1 MFAQFP
7 DQKERSNLTDSG
19 AILPLDNYMIFRNKR
34 NFWRKEYVL
43 IRRLTC
49 AAWRIR
55 QCLTKMG
62 FGSDLKNSHEAV
74 LKLQDWELR
83 LLETVKKFMALRIKS
98 DKEYA
103 STLQNLCNQVDKE
116 STIQM
121 NYVSNVSKREE
132 SKQVVGRYSLQRKAI
147 DDNYYLGQPCVQ
159 RSSRAGSTK
168 ESSVDMCNKT
178 HGVYEDDGEEGTFSI
193 TDSAEYLVAIF
204 SDITWKSYN
213 SFKLLCGIKN
223 ILVLRFLNLKSW
235 LLMIQQTEQLSK
247 IMKTHAED
255 LNSGPLHRLTM
266 MIKDKQQVKKSYIG
280 VHQQIEAEM
289 IKVTKTELEKL
300 KSSYRQ
306 LIKEMNSAKEKYK
319 EALAKGKETEK
330 AKERY
335 DKATMKLHMLHNQK
349 SIFDEYS
356 QITSLVT
363 EEIVNVHKEIQ
374 MSVEQIDPST
384 EYNNFIDVHRSN
396 TKKLMFINKHL
407 IDCGDIASVMS
418 HQINMNMLKTLAEEL
433 MQTQQMLLNKEEAVL
448 ELEKRIEES
457 SKTYEKK
464 SDIVLLL
471 SQKQTLE
478 ELKQSVQQL
487 RCTEA
492 KFTAQKE
499 LLEQKVQEND
509 GKEPPPVVNYEEDA
523 RSVTSMYNLIV
534 KQIQMFPIGKKAACE
549 NVINM
554 EINMN
559 VLQKIIPQC

>member
-1 MFAQFP
+1 MP
-7 DQKERSNLTDSG
+7 
-19 AILPLDNYMIFRNKR
+19 Y
-34 NFWRKEYVL
+34 
-43 IRRLTC
+43 
-49 AAWRIR
+49 
-55 QCLTKMG
+55 KMG

-116 STIQM
+116 STVQM
-121 NYVSNVSKREE
+121 NYVSNVS
-132 SKQVVGRYSLQRKAI
+132 
-147 DDNYYLGQPCVQ
+147 
-159 RSSRAGSTK
+159 
-168 ESSVDMCNKT
+168 
-178 HGVYEDDGEEGTFSI
+178 
-193 TDSAEYLVAIF
+193 
-204 SDITWKSYN
+204 
-213 SFKLLCGIKN
+213 
-223 ILVLRFLNLKSW
+223 KSW
-235 LLMIQQTEQLSK
+235 LLMIQQTEQLSR

-266 MIKDKQQVKKSYIG
+266 MIKDKQQVKKSYLG

-306 LIKEMNSAKEKYK
+306 LIKEMHSAKEKYK

-335 DKATMKLHMLHNQK
+335 DKATMKLHMLHNQYVLALK
-349 SIFDEYS
+349 GAQLHQNQYYD
-356 QITSLVT
+356 ITLPLLLDSLQKMQ
-363 EEIVNVHKEIQ
+363 EEMIKA
-374 MSVEQIDPST
+374 
-384 EYNNFIDVHRSN
+384 
-396 TKKLMFINKHL
+396 L
-407 IDCGDIASVMS
+407 
-418 HQINMNMLKTLAEEL
+418 LKTLAEEL

-457 SKTYEKK
+457 SETCEKK

-471 SQKQTLE
+471 SQKQALE

-492 KFTAQKE
+492 KFSAQKE

-523 RSVTSMYNLIV
+523 RSVTSMVLLNLFV
-534 KQIQMFPIGKKAACE
+534 NAK
-549 NVINM
+549 
-554 EINMN
+554 
-559 VLQKIIPQC
+559 